1 MDKKIKTV
9 KIVWTKNTIFN
20 RVYWT
25 GSIERRIIAEIE
37 KTDESWPYLLNVK
50 GSIEGNFQTL
60 NNAKAWAKMVL
71 YAVE

>member
-25 GSIERRIIAEIE
+25 GSIDRRIIAEIE
-37 KTDESWPYLLNVK
+37 KTGESWPYLLNVR
-50 GSIEGNFQTL
+50 GSIEGNFQTI
-60 NNAKAWAKMVL
+60 NKAKTWAKMVL
-71 YAVE
+71 NTAE